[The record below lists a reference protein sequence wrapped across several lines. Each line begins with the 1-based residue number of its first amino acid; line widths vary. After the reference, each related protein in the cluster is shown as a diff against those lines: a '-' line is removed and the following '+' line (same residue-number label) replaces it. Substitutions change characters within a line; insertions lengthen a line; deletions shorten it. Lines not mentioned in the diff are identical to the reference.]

1 MRWPATLT
9 PWKKV
14 AFVVLAGVVF
24 GVAMAVVK
32 GQDSGARDAIGNL
45 SAPWV
50 ALAFL
55 GGALSVRPW
64 RGAIL
69 GIAVTMAAFAGF
81 YLSEAAILNL
91 GPHPWYED
99 VRLAA
104 GTFNVYEQWGLFSGS
119 VYGALGA
126 LWASR
131 SLRFAALA
139 VAIAFLCEPLIV
151 ALLMRAHVW
160 GGGSLL
166 NHPAIWGAEVVVGMA
181 LAVPLLVKRLASPGA
196 GRG

>member
-1 MRWPATLT
+1 MRWAAGLT
-9 PWKKV
+9 PWRKV
-14 AFVVLAGVVF
+14 AFVVLGGLVF
-24 GVAMAVVK
+24 GAAMAVVK
-32 GQDSGARDAIGNL
+32 GQDTGVRDVVGNL

-55 GGALSVRPW
+55 GGALSVRPR

-69 GIAVTMAAFAGF
+69 GVAVTMAAFAGF
-81 YLSEAAILNL
+81 YLSEAAILDL

-104 GTFNVYEQWGLFSGS
+104 GTFNVYEQWGLLSGS

-131 SLRFAALA
+131 SLRSAPLA
-139 VAIAFLCEPLIV
+139 VAAAFLCEPLAV
-151 ALLMRAHVW
+151 ALLMRAGVW
-160 GGGSLL
+160 SGGGLL
-166 NHPAIWGAEVVVGMA
+166 NHPAIWSGELVVGVA
-181 LAVPLLVKRLASPGA
+181 LATPLLAKRLSSPGA
-196 GRG
+196 RRR